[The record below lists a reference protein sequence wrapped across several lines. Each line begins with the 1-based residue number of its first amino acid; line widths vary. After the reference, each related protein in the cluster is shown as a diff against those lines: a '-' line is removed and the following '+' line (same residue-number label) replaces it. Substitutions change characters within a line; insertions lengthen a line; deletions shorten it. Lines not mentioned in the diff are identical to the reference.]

1 MTEGNLI
8 DCPSDLFCPVRKV
21 VVKAL
26 PEEIVRQRLITF
38 LVDKLRYPLCN
49 LAVEKNL
56 LQMPHL
62 ALKSKQQLPDRRADI
77 VCYAKGIHPQHDLY
91 PLLLIECKAVPLNQ
105 NVIQQV
111 LGYNQHLEA
120 LFVAVANE
128 SETRTGWYDPESKDY
143 KFVPYIP
150 MYDQLIRS
158 LNPIQSAF

>member
-1 MTEGNLI
+1 MS
-8 DCPSDLFCPVRKV
+8 DSPSELFCLVRRV
-21 VVKAL
+21 LVKKL

-38 LVDKLRYPLCN
+38 LVDKLGYPLSN
-49 LAVEKNL
+49 LAVEKSL
-56 LQMPHL
+56 HQMPHL

-77 VCYAKGIHPQHDLY
+77 VCYAKGIHAKHDLY

-111 LGYNQHLEA
+111 LGYNHHLEA

-128 SETRTGWYDPESKDY
+128 NETRTGWYDPDLKEY
-143 KFVPYIP
+143 RFVPYIP

-158 LNPIQSAF
+158 INPVHAES